1 MALEGGR
8 KKGGQTPLFSLLFLF
23 FFLFLILFIFL
34 FFFLLL
40 FLSSP
45 SSSEGPLSFLSN
57 FENQKEMGEG
67 FKYYMRMAQW

>member
-1 MALEGGR
+1 MEEGGR
-8 KKGGQTPLFSLLFLF
+8 KEGGKTSLLSLLFLF
-23 FFLFLILFIFL
+23 FSFLL
-34 FFFLLL
+34 FFLSLF

-45 SSSEGPLSFLSN
+45 SSSAGPLSFLSN